1 MKTATTRKRP
11 RKTDPDIA
19 GAGADA
25 AMRRAARR
33 AHERAARFGHT
44 IAIFEDGVLKEI
56 EPIIGAAKKPKAKP
70 ATTTNSARR
79 RSTVK

>member
-1 MKTATTRKRP
+1 MKAATTRKRQ
-11 RKTDPDIA
+11 RKTDPDI
-19 GAGADA
+19 AGADA

-56 EPIIGAAKKPKAKP
+56 EPIVGAAQKTKAKP
-70 ATTTNSARR
+70 VTTTNSARR